1 MTKSL
6 NDSDMLTTRR
16 AAIRSFAAKTGLA
29 AAIVASG
36 VALASSPAAAASDK
50 RNQTDTDTGR
60 ASDDVAQ
67 TDTD

>member
-6 NDSDMLTTRR
+6 NDSDMINSRR
-16 AAIRSFAAKTGLA
+16 AAIKTFAAKAGLA
-29 AAIVASG
+29 AAVIATG
-36 VALASSPAAAASDK
+36 VAFAASPAAAASDK

-67 TDTD
+67 TDQD